1 MRNERTRSLL
11 IRSAIRSALAAPL
24 VLPSALLHAQDA
36 DVAASAS
43 TTASAAMSIAE
54 AETKGAALEEV
65 VVLGTR
71 RTDRSVTDSASPV
84 DIVGAAELK
93 TQPAA
98 DMLEVLKNVVPSF
111 NVQQNQIS
119 DASTFVR
126 APSLR
131 GLAGD
136 MTLVMINGKRLNRA
150 ALVQVAAGDPT
161 NALSQG
167 ADLAVL
173 PSIAFGG
180 LQILREGAT
189 AQYGT
194 DAIAGVI
201 NYSLK
206 KEEGVEINTRY
217 GQYLDDGGDGDAKQ
231 VSAYLGLALGE
242 SGFISLAAEYNDDGG
257 TFRNETRPAAVLFA
271 DAHPAMADQLP
282 NYPDPVQLFGNS
294 PAEGWKSVVNFT
306 YDVAEA
312 AQIYAFGN
320 FAHSEIT
327 ESFNFRAPET
337 FTAADTAGVVHT
349 LGRNGAFAHP
359 IYLTSCPAGNATC
372 PAGGFVLDN
381 NNFSF
386 NEMYPAGFTPQF
398 VGEKDQAFGVAG
410 VKGNFS
416 DNLAYDLSASLS
428 KNELTMSMYDSLS
441 PTYGPDTQDSFEFG
455 ALIQEETVV
464 NSDFVWSVDTGLP
477 SPLTVGFGAEY
488 REETYEATVGDEQ
501 SYGIGPY
508 ITQPLYNQ
516 TSPGVY
522 AFDSTVTMAFPGASG
537 YGGTSPDAANA
548 YKQHSYAAYVS
559 VEADLTESF
568 SLGVAGRFEDYNT
581 FGSTTVGKV
590 NALWTITPTFSL
602 RGTVGTG
609 FHAPSPGQ
617 SNVQI
622 LTTAFTNGVQVQT
635 GTYPVT
641 NPIAQYFGATALKP
655 EESTNFGLGFVF
667 EPLENLTVTL
677 DAYRIEV
684 NDRIGLSQTY
694 SVTAA
699 DIAAE
704 PALLAVGEGGDVQ
717 YPTSAYDSRTTGLD
731 FVGTYSSRLGSG
743 SLDLSLAYNYNDTE
757 VTAYDADIIGDA
769 QRADIEGT
777 IPKHRGTLAATY
789 GIGGFTLSVRENYYS
804 SFALEQ
810 EFPGQTFGSKFIT
823 DLEASY
829 TFDDSYMVAVG
840 ASNVF
845 NVYPDKIM
853 ATEVNPI
860 YVLTNSLSNG
870 QVYPNG
876 GGPFGANGGF
886 WYARLNVKF

>member
-24 VLPSALLHAQDA
+24 VLPSALLQAQDA

-43 TTASAAMSIAE
+43 TTASAAMTIAE
-54 AETKGAALEEV
+54 AETKGGALEEV

-217 GQYLDDGGDGDAKQ
+217 GQYLDGGGDGEAKQ
-231 VSAYLGLALGE
+231 VAAYLGLALGE

-271 DAHPAMADQLP
+271 EAHPEMADQLP

-306 YDVAEA
+306 YDVTEA

-327 ESFNFRAPET
+327 ESFNFRSPET
-337 FTAADTAGVVHT
+337 FTAVDTEGVVHT
-349 LGRNGAFAHP
+349 LGRNGTFAHP
-359 IYLTSCPAGNATC
+359 IYLTRCPTGNATY
-372 PAGGFVLDN
+372 PAGGFVLDTN
-381 NNFSF
+381 TFSYST
-386 NEMYPAGFTPQF
+386 MYPAGFTPQF

-416 DNLAYDLSASLS
+416 DNLTYDFSASLS

-464 NSDFVWSVDTGLP
+464 NSDFVWSVDAGLP

-488 REETYEATVGDEQ
+488 REETYEATEGDEQ

-508 ITQPLYNQ
+508 ITQPLYTQ

-522 AFDSTVTMAFPGASG
+522 AFDSTVSMAFPGASG

-548 YKQHSYAAYVS
+548 YKQHNYAAYVS

-568 SLGVAGRFEDYNT
+568 SVGVAGRFEDYNT
-581 FGSTTVGKV
+581 FGSTAVGKV
-590 NALWTITPTFSL
+590 NALWEITPTFSL

-677 DAYRIEV
+677 DAYRIEL

-731 FVGTYSSRLGSG
+731 FVGTYSSSLGSG

-789 GIGGFTLSVRENYYS
+789 AIVNFEPKVWPGNSCCSENE
-804 SFALEQ
+804 L
-810 EFPGQTFGSKFIT
+810 
-823 DLEASY
+823 
-829 TFDDSYMVAVG
+829 
-840 ASNVF
+840 
-845 NVYPDKIM
+845 
-853 ATEVNPI
+853 
-860 YVLTNSLSNG
+860 
-870 QVYPNG
+870 
-876 GGPFGANGGF
+876 
-886 WYARLNVKF
+886 

>member
-36 DVAASAS
+36 DIAASAS
-43 TTASAAMSIAE
+43 TTASAP
-54 AETKGAALEEV
+54 LEEV

-71 RTDRSVTDSASPV
+71 RTDRSAADSASPV
-84 DIVGAAELK
+84 DVISTAELK

-150 ALVQVAAGDPT
+150 ALVQVAASDPT

-167 ADLAVL
+167 ADLSVL

-231 VSAYLGLALGE
+231 VAGYLGLALGE

-257 TFRNETRPAAVLFA
+257 TFRNETRPVAVLFA
-271 DAHPAMADQLP
+271 DAHPEMADQLP

-294 PAEGWKSVVNFT
+294 PAEGWKSVINFT
-306 YDVAEA
+306 FDVTEA

-327 ESFNFRAPET
+327 ESFNFRSPET
-337 FTAADTAGVVHT
+337 FTAVDTEGVTHT
-349 LGRNGAFAHP
+349 LGANGAFAHP
-359 IYLTSCPAGNATC
+359 IYLTHCPTGNATC
-372 PAGGFVLDN
+372 PAGGFVLDSN
-381 NNFSF
+381 TFSYT
-386 NEMYPAGFTPQF
+386 EMYAAGFTPQF
-398 VGEKDQAFGVAG
+398 VGEKDQAYGVAG
-410 VKGNFS
+410 VKGNFAE
-416 DNLAYDLSASLS
+416 NLTYDFSASVS

-441 PTYGPDTQDSFEFG
+441 PTYGPETQDSFEFG
-455 ALIQEETVV
+455 TLIQEETVV
-464 NSDFVWSVDTGLP
+464 NSDFVWSVDAGLS

-488 REETYEATVGDEQ
+488 REETYEATEGDEQ

-508 ITQPLYNQ
+508 ITQPLYAQ

-522 AFDSTVTMAFPGASG
+522 AYNSTVTMAFPGASG

-548 YKQHSYAAYVS
+548 YKQHNYAAYVS
-559 VEADLTESF
+559 VEADLAESF
-568 SLGVAGRFEDYNT
+568 SVGVAGRFEDYNT

-590 NALWTITPTFSL
+590 NALWEITPMFSL

-667 EPLENLTVTL
+667 QPLDNLTVTV

-684 NDRIGLSQTY
+684 DDRIGLSQTY

-757 VTAYDADIIGDA
+757 VTKFDADIIGDA

-777 IPKHRGTLAATY
+777 IPKHRGTLAASY
-789 GIGGFTLSVRENYYS
+789 GIGGFALSVRENYYS
-804 SFALEQ
+804 SFSLEQ
-810 EFPGQTFGSKFIT
+810 EFPGQTFGAKFTT
-823 DLEASY
+823 DLEGTY
-829 TFDDSYMVAVG
+829 TFDDTYMVALG
-840 ASNVF
+840 AANLF

-853 ATEVNPI
+853 ATEANPL

-876 GGPFGANGGF
+876 GGPFGSNGGF

>member
-1 MRNERTRSLL
+1 MKLKPEK
-11 IRSAIRSALAAPL
+11 APPL
-24 VLPSALLHAQDA
+24 VRTLRASCSHVAGSQVHAQEAGDA
-36 DVAASAS
+36 
-43 TTASAAMSIAE
+43 IAE
-54 AETKGAALEEV
+54 AAEAGKPLEEV

-84 DIVGAAELK
+84 DIIGTAELK

-150 ALVQVAAGDPT
+150 ALVQVAASDPT

-173 PSIAFGG
+173 PTIAFGG
-180 LQILREGAT
+180 VQILREGAT

-194 DAIAGVI
+194 DAIAGVM

-217 GQYLDDGGDGDAKQ
+217 GQYLDDGGDGEAKQ
-231 VSAYLGLALGE
+231 VAAYLGLALGE

-257 TFRNETRPAAVLFA
+257 TIRNETRPAAVLFA
-271 DAHPAMADQLP
+271 EAHPEMADQLP
-282 NYPDPVQLFGNS
+282 NYPDPVQIYGNS

-306 YDVAEA
+306 FDVTEA

-320 FAHSEIT
+320 FAHAEIT

-337 FTAADTAGVVHT
+337 FTAVDTEGVVHT

-359 IYLTSCPAGNATC
+359 IYLTSCPTGNATC
-372 PAGGFVLDN
+372 PAGGFVLDGN
-381 NNFSF
+381 TFSYT
-386 NEMYPAGFTPQF
+386 EMYPAGFTPQF

-416 DNLAYDLSASLS
+416 DNLTYDFSASLS

-455 ALIQEETVV
+455 TLIQEETVV
-464 NSDFVWSVDTGLP
+464 NSDFVWSVDAGLP

-488 REETYEATVGDEQ
+488 REETYEATEGDEQ

-508 ITQPLYNQ
+508 ITQPLYTQ

-522 AFDSTVTMAFPGASG
+522 AFDSTVSMAFPGASG

-548 YKQHSYAAYVS
+548 YKQHNYAAYAS

-568 SLGVAGRFEDYNT
+568 SVGVAGRFEDYNT

-590 NALWTITPTFSL
+590 NAS
-602 RGTVGTG
+602 VGD
-609 FHAPSPGQ
+609 HAD
-617 SNVQI
+617 V
-622 LTTAFTNGVQVQT
+622 L
-635 GTYPVT
+635 
-641 NPIAQYFGATALKP
+641 ATRHGRHRLSRAVAGP
-655 EESTNFGLGFVF
+655 E
-667 EPLENLTVTL
+667 
-677 DAYRIEV
+677 
-684 NDRIGLSQTY
+684 
-694 SVTAA
+694 
-699 DIAAE
+699 
-704 PALLAVGEGGDVQ
+704 
-717 YPTSAYDSRTTGLD
+717 
-731 FVGTYSSRLGSG
+731 
-743 SLDLSLAYNYNDTE
+743 
-757 VTAYDADIIGDA
+757 
-769 QRADIEGT
+769 QRADPDYRVHQRCAGPDGHLSGHQSDRAIFRC
-777 IPKHRGTLAATY
+777 HRAQA
-789 GIGGFTLSVRENYYS
+789 
-804 SFALEQ
+804 
-810 EFPGQTFGSKFIT
+810 
-823 DLEASY
+823 
-829 TFDDSYMVAVG
+829 
-840 ASNVF
+840 
-845 NVYPDKIM
+845 
-853 ATEVNPI
+853 
-860 YVLTNSLSNG
+860 
-870 QVYPNG
+870 
-876 GGPFGANGGF
+876 
-886 WYARLNVKF
+886 